1 MSKGVEERKKL
12 PEGWVVGRQWVSG
25 LQSKAEGFVAE
36 VTKGEYEEG
45 GGKQNKAFSSQVE
58 RWALFWYKV

>member
-1 MSKGVEERKKL
+1 M
-12 PEGWVVGRQWVSG
+12 SG

-58 RWALFWYKV
+58 R